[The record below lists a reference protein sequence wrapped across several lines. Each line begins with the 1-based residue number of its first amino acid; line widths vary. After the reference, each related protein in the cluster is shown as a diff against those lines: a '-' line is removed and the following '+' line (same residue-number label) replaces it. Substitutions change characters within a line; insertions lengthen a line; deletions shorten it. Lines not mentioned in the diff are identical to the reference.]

1 MIITIKNDDGI
12 ISYDINSISDEQKQ
26 QEAKII
32 VSKVSSLEIIT
43 EALGF
48 ASATHRANLEKLL
61 GDSPEALV
69 EESTT
74 EEEETSD
81 EE

>member
-1 MIITIKNDDGI
+1 MIVTIKNDDGI
-12 ISYDINSISDEQKQ
+12 ISYDINSISDEQKLK
-26 QEAKII
+26 EAKII
-32 VSKVSSLEIIT
+32 VSKVGNLETVT
-43 EALGF
+43 EALSF

-69 EESTT
+69 EEGTT
-74 EEEETSD
+74 EEGETPD

>member
-1 MIITIKNDDGI
+1 MIVTIKNDDGI
-12 ISYDINSISDEQKQ
+12 ISYDINSISDEQKLK
-26 QEAKII
+26 EAKII
-32 VSKVSSLEIIT
+32 VSKVGNLETVT
-43 EALGF
+43 EALSF

-69 EESTT
+69 EEGTT
-74 EEEETSD
+74 EEGEPPD

>member
-26 QEAKII
+26 QEARII
-32 VSKVSSLEIIT
+32 VSKVGSLETVT

-48 ASATHRANLEKLL
+48 ASATHRGNLEKLL
-61 GDSPEALV
+61 SDSPEALV

-74 EEEETSD
+74 EEGETSD

>member
-1 MIITIKNDDGI
+1 MIVTIKNDDGI
-12 ISYDINSISDEQKQ
+12 ISYDINSISDEQKLK
-26 QEAKII
+26 EAKII
-32 VSKVSSLEIIT
+32 VSKVGNLETVT
-43 EALGF
+43 EALSF

-69 EESTT
+69 EEDTT
-74 EEEETSD
+74 EEGETPD

>member
-1 MIITIKNDDGI
+1 MIVTIKNDDGI
-12 ISYDINSISDEQKQ
+12 ISYDINSISDEQKLK
-26 QEAKII
+26 EAKII
-32 VSKVSSLEIIT
+32 VSKVGKLETVT
-43 EALGF
+43 EALSF

-69 EESTT
+69 EEGTT
-74 EEEETSD
+74 EEGETPD

>member
-48 ASATHRANLEKLL
+48 ASATHRANLEKFL

>member
-12 ISYDINSISDEQKQ
+12 ISYDINSISDEQKLK
-26 QEAKII
+26 EAKII
-32 VSKVSSLEIIT
+32 VSKVGNLETVT
-43 EALGF
+43 EALSF
-48 ASATHRANLEKLL
+48 ASATHRANLERLL
-61 GDSPEALV
+61 DDSPEALV

-74 EEEETSD
+74 EEGETSD

>member
-1 MIITIKNDDGI
+1 MIVTIKNDEGML
-12 ISYDINSISDEQKQ
+12 SYNINSIEDEQKLN
-26 QEAKII
+26 EAKVI
-32 VSKVSSLEIIT
+32 VSKVGSLEVIT
-43 EALGF
+43 EALSF

-69 EESTT
+69 EEGTT
-74 EEEETSD
+74 EEGETPD

>member
-26 QEAKII
+26 QEARII
-32 VSKVSSLEIIT
+32 VSKVGSLETVT
-43 EALGF
+43 EALSF

-69 EESTT
+69 EEGTT
-74 EEEETSD
+74 EEGETPD